1 MEAQAMSD
9 ALGEDLI
16 LGGSNLAR
24 FLFKDPK
31 KRRKV
36 YHMYERRLLPLFK
49 VGPELA
55 GRKSTLLRHI
65 ERVEREGLIKS
76 S

>member
-9 ALGEDLI
+9 VLGEDLI
-16 LGGSNLAR
+16 LGGSALAR
-24 FLFKDPK
+24 FLFKDAK
-31 KRRKV
+31 KRRKI
-36 YHMYERRLLPLFK
+36 YHMYERGLLPLFK

-55 GRKSTLLRHI
+55 GRKSTLLKHI
-65 ERVEREGLIKS
+65 EQVEREAIKS